1 MAQHTI
7 TIGGVKYPCRLT
19 LGVIKAF
26 KEQTGKE
33 LSDIGTDMVALG
45 TLIHIAAGKSCQK
58 EKKPFPWQTTDE
70 LLDDLD
76 LAHMPA
82 LVEEL
87 FGQQQADA
95 SQEAKKNEVPA

>member
-1 MAQHTI
+1 MKKNVI
-7 TIGGVKYPCRLT
+7 TMNGVQYPCRLT
-19 LGVIKAF
+19 LGAIKAF

-33 LSDIGTDMVALG
+33 LSDIGADMVALG

-58 EKKPFPWQTTDE
+58 EKKPFPWQSADE

-76 LAHMPA
+76 LADMPA

-87 FGQQQADA
+87 FGKQPETEP
-95 SQEAKKNEVPA
+95 EAKKNEIPE